1 MERRRGLETRRLVV
15 IVIFFCALAVP
26 LFGVAGCEKQFARME
41 QNQIR
46 LQAMVAANARDLATI
61 SSQLDTGQGKINE
74 SIQALDGDTQQVAAN
89 VASVRDEQRQFR
101 DAAVAGHEGLNRRIA
116 SVEDNQRSLQGS
128 VAQVADVT
136 QHTATDLTT
145 LAGEQ
150 AALQQTVHA
159 NQQELTGSLR
169 TVASNQQ
176 RIVTGIGTLHQANQK
191 LADDLAARHDT
202 LYAALQSSD
211 KQSTERYT
219 TLTSGQGQLSADV
232 AQVHSQLNTMTDDLA
247 VDNSTLK
254 EQVAAGQQTITTQ
267 IAGLSATQQQLQTS
281 VDTLGAKADRTVA
294 DLTDTKSSLHET
306 LRTNQEALTGQINGL
321 SANQQ
326 QLQTS
331 VDTLG
336 TKADQTAADL
346 TDMKSSLEQ
355 TLRANQETLA
365 GRIDGLSASQQ
376 QLQTSVDTMGS
387 KADQAAADLADTRSS
402 LQETLRVSREVL
414 TGQIAA
420 GLQNQQALQNN
431 VRDLNDKTDK
441 LTINIADV
449 AATTEQTA
457 QEVAAVNNGQAALQ
471 QSLQAG
477 NAALTA
483 RAAEFLESQQALR
496 SGIDNLGQATQQVAS
511 NVAKMTVDQDALHQ
525 TLKAHSDK
533 TDQQA
538 ASLASVQQEMRTDL
552 DTLTA
557 TTGQTNLDILAMTKW
572 QDAIQATLQSH
583 NKTMDTRM
591 AQLADG
597 QQQMQNGLDTV
608 TATTGQVSL
617 DILAMTRRQDAT
629 QAALLSYDEALDTRM
644 AQLADGQQQM
654 QNGLGTVTAA
664 TRQASLDILGVAK
677 RQDAIQADLQSHNE
691 ALDTRMAQLADGQQ
705 QMQNGLDTVTAT
717 TGQASLDIL
726 AVAKRQDAIQADLQS
741 HNEALDTR
749 MARLAHGQQQIQNGL
764 DTVTATTGQASR
776 DVLAMTKWQ
785 DAIQA
790 ALQNNKET
798 LGARMAQLADGQQ
811 QMQSNLDTVTATTG
825 QTALDLMG
833 MTQRQDAIQA
843 TLQSHN
849 ETLGARIAQLA
860 DGQQQMQNGLD
871 TVTATTGQ
879 ASLDILAV
887 TQRQDAIQ
895 AALQSHNEAVDARM
909 TQLADSQ
916 QQMQNGLDT
925 VTATTGQASL
935 DALALSDSQSRLG
948 QAVQAGRQEM
958 ADKLA
963 DMAQG
968 QQKWS
973 ERVDAAQAKVATLDD
988 SVAALEQR
996 IAKLQE
1002 LLQASIQGTT
1012 AIVDAASQQRLQFET
1027 RVSQDMQA
1035 MIDSLA
1041 QLRQTQVSLQ
1051 DQITQV
1057 QKSTQGQADSL
1068 RSVIQQMKASPNAN
1082 NRVRDEAP
1090 EVEDIVGA
1098 SKAKPAPAEIQISHA
1113 AEVTPAPAVPQAA
1126 E

>member
-1 MERRRGLETRRLVV
+1 MERRRGLETRRLVI
-15 IVIFFCALAVP
+15 IVIFFCALAIP

-41 QNQIR
+41 ENQIR
-46 LQAMVAANARDLATI
+46 LQAMVTANARDLATI
-61 SSQLDTGQGKINE
+61 SSQLDAGQGKINE

-101 DAAVAGHEGLNRRIA
+101 DAVAAGHEGLNRRIGH
-116 SVEDNQRSLQGS
+116 VEDNQRSLQGS

-136 QHTATDLTT
+136 QHTATDLTA
-145 LAGEQ
+145 LAREQ

-169 TVASNQQ
+169 TVASDQQ
-176 RIVTGIGTLHQANQK
+176 RIVTDIGELHQANK
-191 LADDLAARHDT
+191 ELAADIATGRDA
-202 LYAALQSSD
+202 LYAALQNSD

-219 TLTSGQGQLSADV
+219 ALTSGQGQLSADV

-247 VDNSTLK
+247 ADNSALK
-254 EQVAAGQQTITTQ
+254 EQVAAGQQTTTTQ
-267 IAGLSATQQQLQTS
+267 IAGLSANQQQLQTS
-281 VDTLGAKADRTVA
+281 VDTLGGKADRTAA

-355 TLRANQETLA
+355 TLRANQETLT
-365 GRIDGLSASQQ
+365 GRIDGLSANQQ
-376 QLQTSVDTMGS
+376 QLQTSVDTLGT
-387 KADQAAADLADTRSS
+387 KADQTAADLGDTRSA
-402 LQETLRVSREVL
+402 LQETFRVSREVL

-420 GLQNQQALQNN
+420 GLQNQQALQNG

-441 LTINIADV
+441 LTTDIADVSTGQTALHTTVQTNHDAVVAAMAGLSDRQESLRSGLEKLDGKADRAAGDLASLAAQQQSLREAVKASQDSIVPKLADV
-449 AATTEQTA
+449 AATTEQTTRD
-457 QEVAAVNNGQAALQ
+457 VAALNNGQAALQ

-477 NAALTA
+477 NAGLTA
-483 RAAEFLESQQALR
+483 RATEFLESQQALR

-511 NVAKMTVDQDALHQ
+511 NVAKMAVDQNTLHQ
-525 TLKAHSDK
+525 ALMAHSDK

-552 DTLTA
+552 DTLAA
-557 TTGQTNLDILAMTKW
+557 TTGQTDLDI
-572 QDAIQATLQSH
+572 
-583 NKTMDTRM
+583 
-591 AQLADG
+591 
-597 QQQMQNGLDTV
+597 
-608 TATTGQVSL
+608 
-617 DILAMTRRQDAT
+617 
-629 QAALLSYDEALDTRM
+629 
-644 AQLADGQQQM
+644 
-654 QNGLGTVTAA
+654 
-664 TRQASLDILGVAK
+664 
-677 RQDAIQADLQSHNE
+677 
-691 ALDTRMAQLADGQQ
+691 
-705 QMQNGLDTVTAT
+705 
-717 TGQASLDIL
+717 
-726 AVAKRQDAIQADLQS
+726 
-741 HNEALDTR
+741 
-749 MARLAHGQQQIQNGL
+749 
-764 DTVTATTGQASR
+764 
-776 DVLAMTKWQ
+776 LAMTKWQ

-790 ALQNNKET
+790 ALQN
-798 LGARMAQLADGQQ
+798 
-811 QMQSNLDTVTATTG
+811 
-825 QTALDLMG
+825 
-833 MTQRQDAIQA
+833 
-843 TLQSHN
+843 HN
-849 ETLGARIAQLA
+849 ETMG
-860 DGQQQMQNGLD
+860 
-871 TVTATTGQ
+871 
-879 ASLDILAV
+879 
-887 TQRQDAIQ
+887 
-895 AALQSHNEAVDARM
+895 ARM

-935 DALALSDSQSRLG
+935 DIIGVAKRQDAIQAALQNHSEALDARMTQLADGQQQMQNGLDTVTATTGQASLDVIGVAKRQDAIQAALHNHSEALDARMTQLADGQQQMQNGLDTVTATTGQASLDVIGVAKRQDAIQAALQSHNEALDTRIAQLTDGQQQMQDGLDTVTATTGQASLDIIGMAKRQDAIQAALQSHNEALDVRMAQLADGQQQMQNGLDTVTATTGQASLDALALNDSQSRLG
-948 QAVQAGRQEM
+948 QAVQAGRQDM
-958 ADKLA
+958 ANKLA

-973 ERVDAAQAKVATLDD
+973 ERLDTAQAKVATLND

-1002 LLQASIQGTT
+1002 LVQASIQGTT
-1012 AIVDAASQQRLQFET
+1012 TIVDAASQQRLQFET
-1027 RVSQDMQA
+1027 KVSQDMQA
-1035 MIDSLA
+1035 MIDSLT

-1051 DQITQV
+1051 DQIAQV

-1068 RSVIQQMKASPNAN
+1068 RSVIQQMKASPNAT
-1082 NRVRDEAP
+1082 NRVRDEVP

-1113 AEVTPAPAVPQAA
+1113 AEVTQTPAVPQAA